1 MRSGFSVR
9 HLRRSCGSVL
19 VLAFAL
25 SACNRSTPSASRE
38 AAPPATQTHAA
49 GGRKSPWL
57 KNLGKFERKIS
68 TTSAEA
74 QHYFNQGLTLYYGFN
89 HQEAARSFEEVAR
102 LDPGCAMAYWG
113 QALSLGPNINDSFP
127 DAEREQKAHA
137 AMKRALELKPGSNPV
152 EQALI
157 EALAPRYT
165 GAQRVDRK
173 KLNAA
178 YAKAMTAVFQ
188 QFGDDPDVATLYA
201 ESIMDTMPW
210 AYWKRD
216 GTPQPGTKELVAA
229 LESVLAKYPEHPGA
243 NHLYIHAV
251 EASPDPDRA
260 VPAADRLGALVPAA
274 GHLVHMPSHIYIRV
288 GRYEDAAEANRRAI
302 LADEDYLTQCRVQG
316 FYPVAYYPHN
326 IHFLS
331 SALTM
336 TGQAKEAIESA
347 RKAASKMPHAGCGME
362 GLGFVH
368 LLQAYPLFALVRFGR
383 WDDILKETTAQADS
397 PFVNAMQHFARGL
410 ALSARGEKDK
420 AEIELADLQASLKDK
435 EIAKLNVN
443 DQNTLLQLSQI
454 ATEMLA
460 GELAAQ
466 QKDYRRAIAHL
477 KRGVAIED
485 SLIYSEPPDWP
496 LPVRHSL
503 GAVLLEAGR
512 AVEAEKV
519 YREDLTRHRNNGWSL
534 FGLAKSLEAQGKTD
548 EAAKTMEQFNR
559 VWSKA
564 DTKLTASRL

>member
-1 MRSGFSVR
+1 MSPRSHFRLSQSRCVP
-9 HLRRSCGSVL
+9 VL
-19 VLAFAL
+19 FLGLALA
-25 SACNRSTPSASRE
+25 ACNHS
-38 AAPPATQTHAA
+38 APPPSSEVKPAAAATAVVP
-49 GGRKSPWL
+49 GRLSPWL

-68 TTSAEA
+68 TTNPEA

-89 HQEAARSFEEVAR
+89 HAEAARSFQEVAR
-102 LDPGCAMAYWG
+102 LDPQCSMGFWG
-113 QALSLGPNINDSFP
+113 EALSLGPNINDSFP
-127 DAEREQKAHA
+127 DAEREQKAYA
-137 AMKRALELKPGSNPV
+137 AMKKALELKPGSSPT

-157 EALAPRYT
+157 DAVSVRYT
-165 GAQRVDRK
+165 GAKNVERK

-178 YAKAMTAVFQ
+178 YAKAMTNVFK

-201 ESIMDTMPW
+201 ESVMDTMPW
-210 AYWKRD
+210 AYWKKD

-229 LESVLAKYPEHPGA
+229 LEAVIAKYPDHPGA

-251 EASPDPDRA
+251 EASPDPDRG
-260 VPAADRLGALVPAA
+260 VPSADRLGSLVPAA

-302 LADEDYLTQCRVQG
+302 LADEDYITQCRVQG
-316 FYPVAYYPHN
+316 LYPVGYYPHN

-368 LLQAYPLFALVRFGR
+368 LLRSYPLFTLVRFGR
-383 WDDILKETTAQADS
+383 WDDILKETGAETDS
-397 PFVNAMQHFARGL
+397 HFVNAMQHFARGL
-410 ALSARGEKDK
+410 AFNAKGEPDK
-420 AEIELADLQASLKDK
+420 AQAELASLKTAFTDK
-435 EIAKLNVN
+435 EIAKLTVN
-443 DQNTLLQLSQI
+443 DQNTLLQLSRI

-460 GELAAQ
+460 GQIAAKG
-466 QKDYRRAIAHL
+466 KDVKQAIAHL
-477 KRGVAIED
+477 RRGTAIED
-485 SLIYSEPPDWP
+485 SLTYSEPPDWP

-512 AVEAEKV
+512 AADAEKV
-519 YREDLTRHRNNGWSL
+519 YREDLNRHRNNGWSL

-548 EAAKTMEQFNR
+548 EAAKTMGQFNQ

-564 DTKLTASRL
+564 DTELTASRL